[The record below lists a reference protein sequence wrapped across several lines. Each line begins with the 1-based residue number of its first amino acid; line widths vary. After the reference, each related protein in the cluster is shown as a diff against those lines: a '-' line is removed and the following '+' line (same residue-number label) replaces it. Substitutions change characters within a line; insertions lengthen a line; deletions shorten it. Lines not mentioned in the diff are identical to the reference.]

1 LKDKRII
8 YNQQYK
14 NKGILATI
22 TRDRGL
28 ILNIYMTIRE
38 IQCKTAIGK
47 CGFPGGGW
55 SINPYV
61 GCEHACEY
69 CYARFMKRF
78 TNHEEPW
85 GEFVDVRVNIAEVL
99 KKELKSDKYKGSN
112 IYIGTVTDPY
122 QQSERKY
129 ELTRKILEELV
140 NYPISVSILTK
151 SDLVLR
157 DIDLI
162 KKFKNIDINFT
173 FNTLDE
179 DWRKRVEP
187 NSSTAKERLNAM
199 KKLSDEGVE
208 VKAMI
213 GPYWPFF
220 TDPNKIFKELK
231 KAGVTSAYSESFNTT
246 GSNFVGVE
254 KVLKEYYPDKLKEMK
269 ETLFDSNLFYDFY
282 TEAEQK
288 VNEASKKYGIPVNIR
303 FGIGHTSKLEK

>member
-1 LKDKRII
+1 
-8 YNQQYK
+8 
-14 NKGILATI
+14 
-22 TRDRGL
+22 
-28 ILNIYMTIRE
+28 MTIRE

-61 GCEHACEY
+61 GCGHACEY

-85 GEFVDVRVNIAEVL
+85 GAFVDVRVNIAEVL

-122 QQSERKY
+122 QQSEKKY
-129 ELTRKILEELV
+129 KLTRKILEELID
-140 NYPISVSILTK
+140 YPTSVSILTK

-157 DIDLI
+157 DLDLI

-179 DWRKRVEP
+179 NWRKHVEP
-187 NSSTAKERLNAM
+187 NSSMAKERLNAM
-199 KKLSDEGVE
+199 KKLSNEGIE
-208 VKAMI
+208 VKVMM

-220 TDPNKIFKELK
+220 TDPDKIFNEFK
-231 KAGVTSAYSESFNTT
+231 KAGVSQVFSESFNTT

-254 KVLKEYYPDKLKEMK
+254 KVLKKYYPDTLNAMK
-269 ETLFDSNLFYDFY
+269 DILFDHSLFDDFY
-282 TEAEQK
+282 MEAEQK
-288 VNEASKKYGIPVNIR
+288 IKGTSKKYNIPVSIY
-303 FGIGHTSKLEK
+303 FGTGHAGKFKK